1 MKARLASLDVFRGF
15 NIAAMILVNTPGDG
29 THTYWP
35 LLHATWERITP
46 TDLVF
51 PFFMFIV
58 GVALAAALRPYWMGE
73 RAADGALLLR
83 LARRAAIL
91 IALGL
96 IINAFPNFD
105 VATWRIPG
113 VLQRIGIGFFV
124 ASVIVL
130 WVPLRW
136 QWVIGAGMLGGYA
149 AVLLLVGAPGVAP
162 GQIEPTANISRWVD
176 LQVFSAAHVYTVWP
190 TEPEGLL
197 STPAAIVSVLLGCW
211 VGMTVVGRPA
221 SSRLG
226 AAIVGY
232 GLVCAAIG
240 WALSPILPMVKM
252 IWSPTF
258 VLFTAG
264 WAMVAFGVCYLL
276 FDVRPREEPIWPAQV
291 FGRNAILAYVLS
303 EFAAILLSRV
313 SIQGRP
319 FPVYVTASLA
329 GSAGGAPSL
338 EAASLIYACLF
349 TFTIWLLLLIPYR
362 RRWFVR
368 V

>member
-1 MKARLASLDVFRGF
+1 M
-15 NIAAMILVNTPGDG
+15 
-29 THTYWP
+29 
-35 LLHATWERITP
+35 
-46 TDLVF
+46 
-51 PFFMFIV
+51 
-58 GVALAAALRPYWMGE
+58 
-73 RAADGALLLR
+73 
-83 LARRAAIL
+83 
-91 IALGL
+91 
-96 IINAFPNFD
+96 
-105 VATWRIPG
+105 
-113 VLQRIGIGFFV
+113 
-124 ASVIVL
+124 
-130 WVPLRW
+130 
-136 QWVIGAGMLGGYA
+136 
-149 AVLLLVGAPGVAP
+149 
-162 GQIEPTANISRWVD
+162 
-176 LQVFSAAHVYTVWP
+176 
-190 TEPEGLL
+190 
-197 STPAAIVSVLLGCW
+197 
-211 VGMTVVGRPA
+211 
-221 SSRLG
+221 
-226 AAIVGY
+226 
-232 GLVCAAIG
+232 CAAIG